1 MRLFLTAMLLLSVNA
16 AGQLAPRRIP
26 RQTQSATGGVHIFVR
41 MESGLGLGD
50 ARVSLRTPDGRSIE
64 SATAG
69 DGVLLLPDLRPAT
82 YKVVITRT
90 GFRHTEMEIRIQAGQ
105 IADLDVVLTA
115 VPQPGGE
122 TTGLP
127 QLRPPAEP
135 AAPST
140 PYRELIRRDVN
151 ESNPLDSGALAVGTL
166 PGDEKVYI
174 PAPDRW
180 QYRFP
185 EESRR
190 RKTDLFNPF
199 DRNKL
204 KGDYPILGSRT
215 FLNLNFVSTTFV
227 DARRLPTPSNVPS
240 DRPGSSAFFGQDAQ
254 LLLSQ
259 NFAFTAELFHGDTAF
274 RPPDWRIRITPE
286 ENVNYLATRELGIVN
301 ADPTAG
307 TTRFDTHLGLQEA
320 FAEVKIRDLSESYDF
335 VSARAGIQNF
345 NSDFRGFI
353 FSDQEPGLRI
363 FGTLDSNRY
372 QFNVAGFAML
382 EKDTN
387 SSLNRM
393 KYRNQQVF
401 VANLYRQDFLW
412 HGYTLQASVHYDK
425 DDASFQFDRD
435 NFLVRPAPVG
445 SVLPHKIRTVYY
457 GLTGDGHIGRVNL
470 NHAYYQVLGND
481 SLNPIAGIPVRID
494 ARMAA
499 AEVSLD
505 RDWLRYRVSFF
516 YASGDDDPR
525 NRKAT
530 GFDGIFDNP
539 EFAGGVFSFWNR
551 EGIRLTGSGVGL
563 TSTNSLS
570 PVLRSSKSEG
580 QANYVNPGL
589 FLYNA
594 GVDADVTP
602 RLRTFLNLN
611 LVRFAK
617 TAPLEQV
624 LFQRPIHAGVG
635 ADSGIGF
642 TYRPKLSENISVT
655 SGFNAFFPFQGFR
668 DIYSGHTL
676 FAFFTSVKFRF

>member
-1 MRLFLTAMLLLSVNA
+1 MRLFLTAMLLISAHA
-16 AGQLAPRRIP
+16 ASQVSPQRIP
-26 RQTQSATGGVHIFVR
+26 HQTQLSTGALQLSVR
-41 MESGLGLGD
+41 METGFGLGNATLT
-50 ARVSLRTPDGRSIE
+50 LRPPNGPSVE
-64 SATAG
+64 GATSG
-69 DGVLLLPDLRPAT
+69 DGVLLLREIKPAA
-82 YKVVITRT
+82 YKAVVARE
-90 GFRHTEMEIRIQAGQ
+90 GYRSFETEVRIEAGK
-105 IADLDVVLTA
+105 ISELDVTMTA
-115 VPQPGGE
+115 IPQPAGGAN
-122 TTGLP
+122 GLP
-127 QLRPPAEP
+127 HLQPAAEP
-135 AAPST
+135 VTQSS
-140 PYRELIRRDVN
+140 PYREIIRPDLN
-151 ESNPLDSGALAVGTL
+151 EAIRHDAEPLPAGTL
-166 PGDEKVYI
+166 PGDEKVFI

-180 QYRFP
+180 QFQFP
-185 EESRR
+185 DDARY
-190 RKTDLFNPF
+190 RKTHLYNPF

-204 KGDYPILGSRT
+204 KGDYPILGNRT

-227 DARRLPTPSNVPS
+227 DARQLPTPSNVPS
-240 DRPGSSAFFGQDAQ
+240 DRPASSAFFGKDAQ

-259 NFAFTAELFHGDTAF
+259 NFAFSAELFHGDTSF

-286 ENVNYLATRELGIVN
+286 ENVSYLATRELGIVN

-307 TTRFDTHLGLQEA
+307 TNRFDTHLGVQEA
-320 FAEVKIRDLSESYDF
+320 FAEVKIKDLSDSYDF

-372 QFNVAGFAML
+372 QFNVAGFTML

-387 SSLNRM
+387 SGLNRF

-445 SVLPHKIRTVYY
+445 SVQPHKIRSVYY
-457 GLTGDGHIGRVNL
+457 GLTGDGHIGRLNL

-494 ARMAA
+494 ARMGA

-516 YASGDDDPR
+516 YASGDGNPR
-525 NRKAT
+525 DRKAT

-551 EGIRLTGSGVGL
+551 EGIRLTGTGVEL
-563 TSTNSLS
+563 TGPTSLS
-570 PVLRSSKSEG
+570 PVLRSSKIEG

-594 GVDADVTP
+594 GVDADITP
-602 RLRTFLNLN
+602 RLRAFLNLN
-611 LVRFAK
+611 LIRFAK
-617 TAPLEQV
+617 TESLELL

-668 DIYSGHTL
+668 DIYSGRTL
-676 FAFFTSVKFRF
+676 FALFTSVKFRF